1 MKQLLTF
8 LRGTKP
14 KKTPVMTKADRIQ
27 LGKDIHRSITQKDI
41 RQMVDDE
48 GVMSGDMA
56 RMELN
61 KKQLNSK

>member
-1 MKQLLTF
+1 MKHLLTF

-14 KKTPVMTKADRIQ
+14 KKTPIMTI
-27 LGKDIHRSITQKDI
+27 GKKDI

-56 RMELN
+56 RMELD